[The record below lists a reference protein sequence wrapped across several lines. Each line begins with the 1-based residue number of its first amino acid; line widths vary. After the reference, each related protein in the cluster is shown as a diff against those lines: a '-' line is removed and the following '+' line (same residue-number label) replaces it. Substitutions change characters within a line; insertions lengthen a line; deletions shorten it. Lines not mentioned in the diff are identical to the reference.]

1 MTDQSESSFLQQLLR
16 LWHAFGVQTAAVLA
30 LIVFSA
36 ALCMAIIYTP
46 RFPADEFGALA
57 QKIMYLHIPFAI
69 VSFVAFFFGFVA
81 ALVFQYK
88 DEKTYDD
95 YSRACIEIGF
105 LYSLAVLV
113 TGPLWARPV
122 WGVWWSF
129 EPRLNTFLIM
139 WCIYAG
145 YFLIPP
151 FLDGIE
157 VKEQFRSVMA
167 ILGFLMVPVVY
178 YSVDMIAAE
187 FQNHPQRDLEMA
199 SSMVWSIRLVMISL
213 FLLFLCLS
221 WTRFR
226 IFRLKRKLYRRM
238 IGVLE

>member
-1 MTDQSESSFLQQLLR
+1 MNDQSDTSVRKQLLQ
-16 LWHAFGVQTAAVLA
+16 LWHSWGVQFTAVLA
-30 LIVFSA
+30 LVVFSIA
-36 ALCMAIIYTP
+36 MCLALIYTP

-69 VSFVAFFFGFVA
+69 VSFVAFFFGFVS

-88 DEKTYDD
+88 KQKVYDD

-113 TGPLWARPV
+113 SGPLWARPV
-122 WGVWWSF
+122 WGGWWSF

-139 WCIYAG
+139 WCMYAG

-151 FLDGIE
+151 FLEGLE
-157 VKEQFRSVMA
+157 VKEQFRTVMA

-199 SSMVWSIRLVMISL
+199 ASMVWSIRLVMIAL

-226 IFRLKRKLYRRM
+226 VFRLKRKLYRRM